1 MTKPAPRD
9 DLAFKPL
16 YAQIRDLL
24 LKRLV
29 SGEWP
34 PGTLLPSETA
44 LAGEYGVSQGTLRKA
59 LDELA
64 AERLVVRQQ
73 GRGTVVARH
82 DNERSLFQFF
92 HIHGADGRRQLPDS
106 KLIDLTRTTAD
117 REEADALAFAPR
129 SRVLRIERV
138 RYLDGRPAMVETLI
152 LPQALFPGLGES
164 DEPLPNTL
172 YELYQRRYGITVARA
187 SEQLRAVAA
196 DPCDAALLGL
206 APGTPLLEIRRI
218 ARDLQNRPVELR
230 RSRLDTRQH
239 YYLNELD

>member
-1 MTKPAPRD
+1 MTKGD
-9 DLAFKPL
+9 NSAFKPL
-16 YAQIRDLL
+16 YSRIKDALL
-24 LKRLV
+24 QRLV

-34 PGTLLPSETA
+34 PGTLLPSEIA
-44 LAGEYGVSQGTLRKA
+44 LAAEYGVSQGTLRKA

-64 AERLVVRQQ
+64 AEKLVVRQQ

-82 DNERSLFQFF
+82 DTERSLFQFF

-106 KLIDLTRTTAD
+106 MVLGVSNAMAN
-117 REEADALAFAPR
+117 REEAAALELESR
-129 SRVLRIERV
+129 SRVLRIARV
-138 RYLDGRPAMVETLI
+138 RYLDGQPAMVETLS
-152 LPQALFPGLGES
+152 LPRVLFPGLGEGE
-164 DEPLPNTL
+164 EPLPNAL
-172 YELYQRRYGITVARA
+172 YALYQRRYGINVTRA

-196 DPCDAALLGL
+196 DPHDAEQLGIE
-206 APGTPLLEIRRI
+206 PGTPLLEIRRI